1 MITFYVLIISFFFF
15 LGMGQIGFPYFDNWH
30 TSLQAAIAVMLLI
43 AASARWGKR
52 KDDLIRMVP
61 SVFPRPDLI
70 VMITGLLEIA
80 AAIGI
85 LIPVLSRVV
94 SICLAILFIA
104 MFPANIKA
112 AKEKLTMAGKQAP
125 SLWLRTV
132 IQIFFIV
139 LVLLAG

>member
-15 LGMGQIGFPYFDNWH
+15 LGMGQLGLDYFDNWH
-30 TSLQAAIAVMLLI
+30 TSLQAAIAAMLLI
-43 AASARWGKR
+43 AASARAGQK
-52 KDDLIRMVP
+52 KEDLIRMVP
-61 SVFPRPDLI
+61 SIFPTPDLI

-85 LIPVLSRVV
+85 LIPALSRVV

-112 AKEKLTMAGKQAP
+112 AKEKLTMGGKQVP
-125 SLWLRTV
+125 SLWLRTI
-132 IQIFFIV
+132 IQIIFIV
-139 LVLLAG
+139 AVLLAG

>member
-1 MITFYVLIISFFFF
+1 MIVFYVLIISFFCF
-15 LGMGQIGFPYFDNWH
+15 LGMGQLGLSYFDHWH
-30 TSLQAAIAVMLLI
+30 TSLQAAIAAMLLI

-52 KDDLIRMVP
+52 KEDLIRMVP

-85 LIPVLSRVV
+85 LIPVLSLAV

-112 AKEKLTMAGKQAP
+112 AKEKLTMDGKQAP
-125 SLWLRTV
+125 PLWLRT
-132 IQIFFIV
+132 IMQIIFIAA
-139 LVLLAG
+139 VLLAG

>member
-15 LGMGQIGFPYFDNWH
+15 LGMGQVGFSYFDNWH
-30 TSLQAAIAVMLLI
+30 TSLQAAIAAMLLI

-85 LIPVLSRVV
+85 LIPALSRVV

-104 MFPANIKA
+104 MFPANMKA
-112 AKEKLTMAGKQAP
+112 AKEKLTMGGKQAP

-132 IQIFFIV
+132 IQIIFIV

>member
-15 LGMGQIGFPYFDNWH
+15 LGMGQVGFSYFDNWH
-30 TSLQAAIAVMLLI
+30 TSLQAAIAAMLLI

-85 LIPVLSRVV
+85 LIPALSRVV

-104 MFPANIKA
+104 MFPANMKA
-112 AKEKLTMAGKQAP
+112 AKEKLTMGGKQAH

-132 IQIFFIV
+132 IQIIFIV

>member
-1 MITFYVLIISFFFF
+1 MIVFYVLIISFFCF
-15 LGMGQIGFPYFDNWH
+15 LGMGQLGVSYFDHWH
-30 TSLQAAIAVMLLI
+30 TSLQAAIAAMLLI

-52 KDDLIRMVP
+52 KEDLIRMVP

-70 VMITGLLEIA
+70 VIVTGLLEIA

-85 LIPVLSRVV
+85 LIPALSRVV

-112 AKEKLTMAGKQAP
+112 AKEKLTMDGKQVP

-132 IQIFFIV
+132 IQIIFITAA
-139 LVLLAG
+139 LLAG